1 MAKRTKYDAD
11 DEKLREMGLDPDK
24 MTIRER
30 FEALGGVPDGN
41 PLPMVPSGSPGDGKS
56 VPTQKKRHSESDS
69 AALFEQNATGNP
81 FSAIKPCKVDHRS
94 PEGAT
99 NTGSGTD
106 FCHVGLGRAKTASGT
121 APVASGTISQAIGGA
136 QMALCL

>member
-1 MAKRTKYDAD
+1 MAKMTNYDIES
-11 DEKLREMGLDPDK
+11 EKLRKMGLDPDT

-41 PLPMVPSGSPGDGKS
+41 PLPMVPSGGPGDGKS
-56 VPTQKKRHSESDS
+56 VPAPKKRPSESDS
-69 AALFEQNATGNP
+69 ATLFDQNANGNP
-81 FSAIKPCKVDHRS
+81 FSAIKPCKVAHS
-94 PEGAT
+94 GPEGAT

-106 FCHVGLGRAKTASGT
+106 FGPVGLGRAKTASGT
-121 APVASGTISQAIGGA
+121 ARIASGTISQAIGGA

>member
-1 MAKRTKYDAD
+1 MAKRTKYDID
-11 DEKLREMGLDPDK
+11 DERLREMGLDPDR

-41 PLPMVPSGSPGDGKS
+41 PLPMVPSGGPEDGKP
-56 VPTQKKRHSESDS
+56 VPTPKKRPSESDS
-69 AALFEQNATGNP
+69 ATLFDQNATGNP
-81 FSAIKPCKVDHRS
+81 FSAIKPCKVARS
-94 PEGAT
+94 GPEGAT

-106 FCHVGLGRAKTASGT
+106 FGHVGLERAKTAPET
-121 APVASGTISQAIGGA
+121 ARRASGTISQAIGGA